1 MKLVNPRLRAYFIT
15 AGAGLVAMTLAACA
29 VPADSPDAAK
39 AESSAVKR
47 KPNVLLIVADDL
59 GYSDLGAFGSEIP
72 TPNLDQLA
80 REGQLLTR
88 HYVLPTCSPTR
99 ASLMSGTDNHVAGL
113 GNMAENLPRMQRQ
126 RGQPGY
132 EGYLNERVN
141 WLPEL
146 LRDAG
151 YATSMVGKWHLGR
164 DKATWPFARGFEQS
178 FAALAGGG
186 SHFASVPG
194 KPIIAD
200 RSPWVQN
207 DQTVTLPQDFY
218 SSTSLTDRMLDYL
231 KRNEGTGKP
240 FFAYAAYT
248 APHWPVHAP
257 DEDIALFKGR
267 YDQGYDAIR
276 QGRLERQKA
285 LGLIPRDFKAAEPL
299 PASPDYPSWQM
310 LSDEDKQREAR
321 KMEVYAAMVHNL
333 DRNIGRL
340 VQYLKATGQYDN
352 TLILFMSD
360 NGAEPSDS
368 FFPNNANNDNSLE
381 NIGRRL
387 SNVGYGARWAE
398 VSATPLR
405 HFKGWSTE
413 GGIASPAIVR
423 LPGVKASGR
432 LLNVPTHVSD
442 IAPTVL
448 ALAGVREPQGQYRD
462 RQVRPM
468 TGENLLPVLT
478 APKVEGAS
486 GRVVAGELFGGRWLI
501 DGRWKLVSVMKPYGD
516 NQWQLFDIE
525 SDRGETRNVAAEQ
538 PEVLAR
544 LTAQWQRYA
553 DRNGVVFEP
562 NADMPD
568 LRWGK
573 RPIPESQMR

>member
-1 MKLVNPRLRAYFIT
+1 MKPVNPRLRACAIT
-15 AGAGLVAMTLAACA
+15 TGVGIVAMLLTACA
-29 VPADSPDAAK
+29 VPTGSPHAAK
-39 AESSAVKR
+39 VDGAAVKR
-47 KPNVLLIVADDL
+47 QPNVLLIVADDL

-99 ASLMSGTDNHVAGL
+99 ASLMSGADNHVAGL
-113 GNMAENLPRMQRQ
+113 GNMAESLPRTKLQ

-151 YATSMVGKWHLGR
+151 YATSMAGKWHLGR

-178 FAALAGGG
+178 FALLQGGA
-186 SHFASVPG
+186 SHFATVPG
-194 KPIIAD
+194 KPINAD
-200 RSPWVQN
+200 RPTYVQN
-207 DQTVTLPQDFY
+207 DQVVTLPQDFY
-218 SSTSLTDRMLDYL
+218 SSTSFTDQLLDYL
-231 KRNEGTGKP
+231 KRNEGSGKP

-267 YDQGYDAIR
+267 FDQGYDAIR

-299 PASPDYPSWQM
+299 PASADYPSWQM
-310 LSDEDKQREAR
+310 LSAEDKRREAR

-368 FFPNNANNDNSLE
+368 FFPNNPNTDNSTE

-405 HFKGWSTE
+405 HFKGWSNE

-423 LPGVKASGR
+423 LPGAKASGR
-432 LLNVPTHVSD
+432 LLDVPTHVSD
-442 IAPTVL
+442 FAPTVL
-448 ALAGVREPQGQYRD
+448 ALAGVQAPQGEYRG
-462 RQVRPM
+462 RPVRPM
-468 TGENLLPVLT
+468 TGENLLPVLN
-478 APKVEGAS
+478 APKLEGAAQ
-486 GRVVAGELFGGRWLI
+486 REVAGELFGGRWLI
-501 DGRWKLVSVMKPYGD
+501 DGRWKLVSVMKPFGD
-516 NQWQLFDIE
+516 NQWQLFDIAN
-525 SDRGETRNVAAEQ
+525 DRGETRNVAAEH
-538 PEVLAR
+538 PDVVAR

-573 RPIPESQMR
+573 RPIPDAQMK